1 MFQYVFWRQATP
13 ADPLRKAN
21 EARAAAIY
29 QALRK
34 LAGLPGAAARWLRQM
49 PRRADS
55 PCKARETPAE

>member
-13 ADPLRKAN
+13 ADPLRNAN
-21 EARAAAIY
+21 EARAAAMY

-34 LAGLPGAAARWLRQM
+34 FAGLPGVAARWLRQM

-55 PCKARETPAE
+55 PRKARDLPAE